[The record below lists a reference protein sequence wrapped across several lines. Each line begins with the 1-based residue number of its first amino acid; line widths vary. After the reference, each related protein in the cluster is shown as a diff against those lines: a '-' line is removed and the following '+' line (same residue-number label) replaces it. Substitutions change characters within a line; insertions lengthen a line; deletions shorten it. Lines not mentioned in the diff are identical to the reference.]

1 MEKII
6 LHVEGMSCG
15 HCETAVR
22 EAILKLPGIQN
33 ATSSKSKKEAA
44 VEFDPAVVSREQ
56 IAEAINETGYD
67 VVE

>member
-15 HCETAVR
+15 HCENAVR
-22 EAILKLPGIQN
+22 EVILKLPGIQN
-33 ATSSKSKKEAA
+33 AVASKSKKEAV

-56 IAEAINETGYD
+56 IAEAINETGYE